1 MSVKSCVTKSEYGN
15 GFLVE
20 ESDDDERIHS
30 VTVTKT
36 GGNKRSREP
45 EDVNW
50 DKRRRLKM
58 YFYLAAEGLYLSCIK
73 DPNNEESDD
82 DERIHSVTATK
93 TGGNKR
99 SQEPEDVNWDKR
111 RRLKMY
117 FYLAAEGLY
126 LSQTKD
132 PNNGKKEL
140 DTQSDEV
147 TEVSQN
153 PKLG

>member
-1 MSVKSCVTKSEYGN
+1 MSVKSCVTKSGYDN

-20 ESDDDERIHS
+20 ESDDDEHVHG
-30 VTVTKT
+30 VTATKT
-36 GGNKRSREP
+36 GGNKRSREHK
-45 EDVNW
+45 DVNW

-58 YFYLAAEGLYLSCIK
+58 L
-73 DPNNEESDD
+73 
-82 DERIHSVTATK
+82 
-93 TGGNKR
+93 
-99 SQEPEDVNWDKR
+99 
-111 RRLKMY
+111 

-126 LSQTKD
+126 LSQTKY
-132 PNNGKKEL
+132 PNNGEKEM

>member
-1 MSVKSCVTKSEYGN
+1 MSVKSCVTKSGYGC
-15 GFLVE
+15 GFLLE
-20 ESDDDERIHS
+20 DSDDDIVEVQHVHG
-30 VTVTKT
+30 VTAPKS

-50 DKRRRLKM
+50 DKRRRVKM
-58 YFYLAAEGLYLSCIK
+58 LFYL
-73 DPNNEESDD
+73 
-82 DERIHSVTATK
+82 V
-93 TGGNKR
+93 
-99 SQEPEDVNWDKR
+99 
-111 RRLKMY
+111 
-117 FYLAAEGLY
+117 AEGLY

-132 PNNGKKEL
+132 PNNGEKEM